1 VLGFFNQQFF
11 HGLTRLFNGDVDQL
25 WDVIGDI
32 CIATKE
38 QLVNESILQASITV
52 LLVDVFEEDFNWGEY
67 IMQNDVVNL
76 VDLTLVRTSEV
87 LLVFVLPRLYL
98 VHAHF
103 QQIAVCSV
111 VVRHLNKLITI
122 IHNAKY

>member
-11 HGLTRLFNGDVDQL
+11 HGFTRLFYGDVDQL

-87 LLVFVLPRLYL
+87 LLVFVLPKFYF

-111 VVRHLNKLITI
+111 VVRHLNTLITI